1 MARYGGDEFMMLDYG
16 TELLEP
22 VRVMERL
29 HFLIAKKCEEK
40 KIREQVLYPW
50 GIPWALRWMVELGK
64 RYCRNS

>member
-1 MARYGGDEFMMLDYG
+1 MMLDYG

-50 GIPWALRWMVELGK
+50 GIPWGEDLVSFYHNLHYGLFLIKACPVA
-64 RYCRNS
+64 